1 MLTFNCGCSGESLES
16 VGPKTEEE
24 LLARFPDAAI
34 ILVLDENG
42 NTTPLK
48 LSKTIAENVR
58 FPLAVTE
65 ISEPPTTL
73 IAIKL
78 KINPPPMWIGTSGG
92 SGVLF
97 HRPHHR

>member
-16 VGPKTEEE
+16 VGPNTEKE

-34 ILVLDENG
+34 ILVLDDNG
-42 NTTPLK
+42 NATPLK
-48 LSKTIAENVR
+48 LSETIAENVS

-65 ISEPPTTL
+65 ISEPPTAL
-73 IAIKL
+73 ISIKL
-78 KINPPPMWIGTSGG
+78 KINPPPIWIGTSGG

-97 HRPHHR
+97 HKRHR